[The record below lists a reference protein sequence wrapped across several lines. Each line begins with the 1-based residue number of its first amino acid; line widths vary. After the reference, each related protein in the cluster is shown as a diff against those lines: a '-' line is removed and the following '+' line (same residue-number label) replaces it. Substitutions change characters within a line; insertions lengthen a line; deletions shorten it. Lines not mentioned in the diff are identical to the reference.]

1 MGALA
6 CIAMDDPDSP
16 TSMASY
22 ICTQRILDYVLNGWN
37 NGLMHYLDGFKNEVE

>member
-22 ICTQRILDYVLNGWN
+22 ICTH
-37 NGLMHYLDGFKNEVE
+37 GLMHYLDGFKNEVE